1 MKEGVVAEL
10 KCAAP
15 RSTQVIAVRM
25 GASHMRVWF
34 TGKDDEE
41 GIIDRRVVTI
51 SMFSNIQLNVS
62 NSLKGI

>member
-41 GIIDRRVVTI
+41 PGVRTQRVQARITTELGK
-51 SMFSNIQLNVS
+51 SP
-62 NSLKGI
+62 

>member
-1 MKEGVVAEL
+1 VAEL

-41 GIIDRRVVTI
+41 PGVRTQRVQARITTELGK
-51 SMFSNIQLNVS
+51 SP
-62 NSLKGI
+62 